1 MIEIKVRE
9 NSVYQRISGSA
20 DIVLAE
26 LVGMVKVVVR
36 NIVQVSREKGMDD
49 DSVQNLHTALNF
61 MMLEA
66 IGEGITEGKE
76 ADHDG

>member
-1 MIEIKVRE
+1 MIEIKVKE

-36 NIVQVSREKGMDD
+36 NVVQAAREKGMDD

-61 MMLEA
+61 AMLES
-66 IGEGITEGKE
+66 IGTGIAEGKE
-76 ADHDG
+76 KSE

>member
-1 MIEIKVRE
+1 MIEIKVKE

-26 LVGMVKVVVR
+26 LVSMVKVVVR
-36 NIVQVSREKGMDD
+36 NVVQAAREKGMDD

-61 MMLEA
+61 AMLES
-66 IGEGITEGKE
+66 IGTGIAEGKE
-76 ADHDG
+76 ANHDG